1 MSRIIQRI
9 KLKMFEEY
17 RPLLTNSETSTNN
30 GFWHSVRNYIRQPK
44 VIDWIIVGI
53 IVICVVSTIIL
64 CV

>member
-1 MSRIIQRI
+1 
-9 KLKMFEEY
+9 MFEEY